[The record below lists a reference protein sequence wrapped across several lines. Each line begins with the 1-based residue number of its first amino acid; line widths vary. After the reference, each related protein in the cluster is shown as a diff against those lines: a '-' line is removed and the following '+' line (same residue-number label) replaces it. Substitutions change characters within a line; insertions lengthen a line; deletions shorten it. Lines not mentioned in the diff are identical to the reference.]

1 MRMVLWPNVS
11 VYKHS
16 VFFSNHFIS
25 VMVVVDLGAVELELD
40 QSAGFRGVG
49 GNQRAHIVIY
59 VEEYLISK

>member
-25 VMVVVDLGAVELELD
+25 VMVVVDLGAVELI
-40 QSAGFRGVG
+40 QSTNRQVFRVW
-49 GNQRAHIVIY
+49 
-59 VEEYLISK
+59 EETKEPT